1 MVSLYIGLNK
11 YKKIE
16 TKHTDTKQWSLRS
29 CTSHISLL
37 LQTI

>member
-11 YKKIE
+11 LKIE
-16 TKHTDTKQWSLRS
+16 TKHTDTKQWSMRS

-37 LQTI
+37 LHTI